1 MLRILALVGIAA
13 AAVFGIKKLMSSNE
27 PEIDEF
33 APSADPYMPS
43 EPYAPSEP
51 SPAVQ
56 A

>member
-13 AAVFGIKKLMSSNE
+13 AAVFGIRKMMSSNE

-33 APSADPYMPS
+33 APSA
-43 EPYAPSEP
+43 EPYTPYTPSEP